1 MNGAEVAAA
10 VARFAQ
16 ILGMIS
22 AFGALGFR
30 LLVLPGVGR
39 DEALVAE
46 MAARLGLLAQAS
58 LAFALLGGLA
68 RLGWQAAVVG
78 DVGGGEAGSVSA
90 LVAAAADM
98 VALTRFGQ
106 FLALQW
112 LALALALVLSPG
124 RGRPAACAA
133 LAGLTLALVLTAG
146 SGHGAAMPGWRGA
159 VLGMVASLH
168 VLAAGV
174 WLGGLAPLSLL
185 LRRLPAPA
193 AAAAVARFS
202 ALATI
207 AVAVLALSALAQGA
221 ALIGGLAALAASPYG
236 RLILVK
242 TLLFLTLLGFGARN
256 RLLLLPALAGA
267 NGPIALRAL
276 RRGLGWAMAL
286 ALAVLLAA
294 SFLGSLA
301 PGQDFRGGDTLAA
314 S

>member
-16 ILGMIS
+16 TLGMIS
-22 AFGALGFR
+22 AFGAFGFR
-30 LLVLPGVGR
+30 LLVLPSVGR
-39 DEALVAE
+39 DEALAAE

-68 RLGWQAAVVG
+68 RLSWQAAVV
-78 DVGGGEAGSVSA
+78 GEAGSVSA
-90 LVAAAADM
+90 LFAAAVDM

-112 LALALALVLSPG
+112 LALVLALVLSPG
-124 RGRPAACAA
+124 RGRHAACAA
-133 LAGLTLALVLTAG
+133 LAGITLGLVLAAG
-146 SGHGAAMPGWRGA
+146 SGHGAAMPGWRGD
-159 VLGMVASLH
+159 VLWMVASLH

-207 AVAVLALSALAQGA
+207 AVAVLALSALAE
-221 ALIGGLAALAASPYG
+221 GGVLLGGVGALAGSPYG

-256 RLLLLPALAGA
+256 RLWLLPALSGA